1 MRILSFIM
9 VLALSLPTFAQY
21 KESKQ
26 TWNNDPAHSQLA
38 FQVKHMGISK
48 IYGQFDDY
56 NVVVNSIKEDLSSL
70 DIKVEAKVTS
80 INTSIEMRDNHLR
93 SADFFDVEKY
103 PTLSFVSTKVV
114 PNGKDKAKLYGNLTI
129 KEVTKPVVLD
139 IIHHGSYTD
148 EKSGNRI
155 AGFEISGTI
164 KRLDFGVGSDFP
176 TAVVG
181 DDITIISNME
191 FISKK

>member
-1 MRILSFIM
+1 MRILSFIL
-9 VLALSLPTFAQY
+9 VLALSLPTFAQS

-114 PNGKDKAKLYGNLTI
+114 PNGKGKAKLYGNLTI